1 MKRGIGEKFGQGRFD
16 LHRTAPAR
24 IRQTS
29 RVTLAVAAIAAGL
42 ALHAGARADEVHG
55 GAFAAENLIE
65 WAAASNKHFCMV
77 IVGSPGTMAAA
88 IGNASMSSKFA
99 GGYAGTADITTT
111 NASYRASIVAPSA
124 FINSPNLAGPV
135 TFAAEFSGSGATNFF
150 NTPSLTEVKLK
161 NGVTNI
167 KADLT
172 AKIEGA
178 VFAAGSYQAELTL
191 RCE

>member
-1 MKRGIGEKFGQGRFD
+1 MARGQDRSFGQDRLD
-16 LHRTAPAR
+16 VHRTATARVRMPIKPACA
-24 IRQTS
+24 
-29 RVTLAVAAIAAGL
+29 VVALLAGYSLQAAAQDSGIN
-42 ALHAGARADEVHG
+42 G
-55 GAFAAENLIE
+55 GPFAAEDLIE

-77 IVGSPGTMAAA
+77 VVGNPGTMAAA

-99 GGYAGTADITTT
+99 GGYSGTADITTT
-111 NASYRASIVAPSA
+111 NASYRASIIAPSS

-135 TFAAEFSGSGATNFF
+135 TFQAEFSGTGVTNFF
-150 NTPSLTEVKLK
+150 NVPSLTEVKLK
-161 NGVTNI
+161 NGITNI

-178 VFAAGSYQAELTL
+178 VFAAGNYQAELTL